1 MISSNPILF
10 TIMCVCGF
18 QAIIFSGLIA
28 YKKPRRLANT
38 FLALLI
44 FFYALIVVNIVLVNV
59 LKDQNLLHVFRY
71 IQLEMLY
78 GIGPT
83 LYFYTKCITNPDFKF
98 KHKHYLHFIPLVLE
112 FIFYRTVI
120 YRLGS
125 DGLYLNEMST
135 YSYIYLTQQWLG
147 VISILIYSFICLTIL
162 IKHQKKL
169 KEYYSK
175 IENIS
180 LKWLQTPIIIYASY
194 FILWNLLTQVD
205 RFFFDL
211 NLREYYFLPNFVIL
225 SIATCWLGFKG
236 YVQKERDFVSLKSIP
251 KKTKTNTTEKDKIF
265 ISKLNDLLKTQK
277 PYLNPELNLST
288 LSEMLEMKPKQV
300 SAKINS
306 NYSQNFYDLVNSYR
320 VKEFQERLKSSSL
333 EKFSLLGLAFDS
345 GFNSKSTFNNAFKK
359 HTQLTPSQYI
369 KTIKKES

>member
-1 MISSNPILF
+1 
-10 TIMCVCGF
+10 MCVCGL
-18 QAIIFSGLIA
+18 QAFIFSGLIA

-44 FFYALIVVNIVLVNV
+44 FFYALIVINIVLVNV
-59 LKDQNLLHVFRY
+59 LKDQGLLHVFRY

-78 GIGPT
+78 GIGPA
-83 LYFYTKCITNPDFKF
+83 LYFYTKCITNPEFKF
-98 KHKHYLHFIPLVLE
+98 KQKHYLHFLPLILE
-112 FIFYRTVI
+112 FIFYRTII

-125 DGLYLNEMST
+125 DGLYLDKMPT

-147 VISILIYSFICLTIL
+147 VISILIYSFISL
-162 IKHQKKL
+162 ISLVKYQKQL

-175 IENIS
+175 IEGIS
-180 LKWLQTPIIIYASY
+180 LKWLQTPIIIFASY
-194 FILWNLLTQVD
+194 FILWNILTEVD
-205 RFFFDL
+205 RFIF
-211 NLREYYFLPNFVIL
+211 NRSLREYYFLPNFVIL
-225 SIATCWLGFKG
+225 SIATCWIGFKG
-236 YVQKERDFVSLKSIP
+236 YLQKERDLVSLKMIP
-251 KKTKTNTTEKDKIF
+251 KKSQKNLIEKDEVF
-265 ISKLNDLLKTQK
+265 ISKLNELMDARK
-277 PYLNPELNLST
+277 PYLNPELNLSI
-288 LSEMLEMKPKQV
+288 LSEMLNMKPKQV
-300 SAKINS
+300 SGKINS

>member
-1 MISSNPILF
+1 
-10 TIMCVCGF
+10 MCVCSF

-44 FFYALIVVNIVLVNV
+44 FFHALIILNIVLVNV

-125 DGLYLNEMST
+125 NGLYLDEMPT
-135 YSYIYLTQQWLG
+135 YSYVYLTQQWLG

-162 IKHQKKL
+162 VKHQKKL

-194 FILWNLLTQVD
+194 FILWNVLTEID
-205 RFFFDL
+205 RFIFDRS
-211 NLREYYFLPNFVIL
+211 LREYYFLPNFVIL
-225 SIATCWLGFKG
+225 SITTCWLGFKG

-251 KKTKTNTTEKDKIF
+251 KKTKTNTAEKDKVF